1 MVNISK
7 GEQTFPAT
15 NVLSIIAE
23 KRSLDP
29 WYCGHL
35 CASQG
40 PNSLICESP
49 LWCLLEPSGDT
60 M

>member
-15 NVLSIIAE
+15 DVLSRIAE
-23 KRSLDP
+23 KQALDP
-29 WYCGHL
+29 WYCGYL

-49 LWCLLEPSGDT
+49 LWC
-60 M
+60 